1 MEDNNKLD
9 QAVENTENSDAESS
23 FVDSI
28 ATFISNKHG
37 TEEMNKT
44 YTINEADTGV
54 VNAKDEE
61 DKDLYQDAEG
71 KHAKIDTD
79 EGTEGK
85 DKKNK
90 ATLKPKP
97 SAASAKQEQ
106 ALAALFD
113 GEELSE
119 SFMNKASTIFEAAIN
134 ERITEIEAEIREH
147 YETELATQVEG
158 AVSEL
163 SEKLDD
169 YLGYVVDEWVKE
181 NELAIERGIKADV
194 TENFINGLKQLFE
207 SSYIDIPEEKYEL
220 LDGLFENQETL
231 TSNLNEE
238 MHKNMELRKEVI
250 AHRCG
255 EIFMEEAHGLADT
268 EIERLA
274 SLVEGVEF
282 ENEDQYRDK
291 LQVLKESYFNNTPV
305 LKTHTSDDVEEG
317 SINTQQMLSED
328 NSGPMGSYVS
338 AIARHNKKV

>member
-1 MEDNNKLD
+1 MEDNNTLD
-9 QAVENTENSDAESS
+9 PVVENTENSNDESS

-28 ATFISNKHG
+28 ADFISKKNG

-44 YTINEADTGV
+44 YSINEADAGV

-79 EGTEGK
+79 KGTEGN

-90 ATLKPKP
+90 ATIAAKP

-106 ALAALFD
+106 ALSALFD

-119 SFMNKASTIFEAAIN
+119 SFMDKASTIFEAAIN
-134 ERITEIEAEIREH
+134 ERVAEMETEIREH
-147 YETELATQVEG
+147 YEKELTVQVEG
-158 AVSEL
+158 AISEL

-169 YLGYVVDEWVKE
+169 YLGYVVEEWMKE
-181 NELAIERGIKADV
+181 NELAVERGIKSDV
-194 TENFINGLKQLFE
+194 TENFMNGLKELFE
-207 SSYIDIPEEKYEL
+207 KCYIDIPEEKYEL
-220 LDGLFENQETL
+220 LDGLFENNEVL
-231 TSNLNEE
+231 ENKLNEE
-238 MHKNMELRKEVI
+238 ITKNMELRKEII

-274 SLVEGVEF
+274 SLAEGVEF
-282 ENEDQYRDK
+282 ENEDQYREK
-291 LQVLKESYFNNTPV
+291 LSILKESYFSNTPV
-305 LKTHTSDDVEEG
+305 AESHTSDDVSESPSNNQELLAEEG
-317 SINTQQMLSED
+317 SI
-328 NSGPMGSYVS
+328 MGNYVS
-338 AIARHNKKV
+338 AIARHNRKI

>member
-1 MEDNNKLD
+1 MEDNNTLD
-9 QAVENTENSDAESS
+9 QVVENTENSNDESS

-28 ATFISNKHG
+28 ADFISNKYG

-44 YTINEADTGV
+44 YTINEAERGV
-54 VNAKDEE
+54 VNAKTEE
-61 DKDLYQDAEG
+61 DPDLYQDAEG

-79 EGTEGK
+79 KGTEGN

-90 ATLKPKP
+90 ATIAPKP

-113 GEELSE
+113 GEDLSE

-134 ERITEIEAEIREH
+134 ERITEIETEIREH
-147 YETELATQVEG
+147 YEAELATQVEG

-169 YLGYVVDEWVKE
+169 YLGYVVDEWMKE
-181 NELAIERGIKADV
+181 NELAVERGIKADV

-207 SSYIDIPEEKYEL
+207 SSYIDIPQEKYEL

-231 TSNLNEE
+231 TQKLNEE
-238 MHKNMELRKEVI
+238 MHKNMELHKEVI

-274 SLVEGVEF
+274 SLAEGVEF

-291 LQVLKESYFNNTPV
+291 LQVLKESYFNNAPV
-305 LKTHTSDDVEEG
+305 VESHTSDDVEEG
-317 SINTQQMLSED
+317 STNTQQMLSEET
-328 NSGPMGSYVS
+328 NTPMGSYVS
-338 AIARHNKKV
+338 TIARHNRKI